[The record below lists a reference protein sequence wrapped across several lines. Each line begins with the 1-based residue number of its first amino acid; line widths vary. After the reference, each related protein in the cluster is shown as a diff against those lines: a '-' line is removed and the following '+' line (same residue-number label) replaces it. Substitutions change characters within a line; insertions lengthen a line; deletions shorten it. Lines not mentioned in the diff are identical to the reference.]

1 MVKLN
6 FKREKFIERERERT
20 LKFETRESTYEE
32 FSKKHISPTPKYV
45 RKKWVFHFCAS
56 QTRRINLWVS
66 LSGVFEYYNLR
77 TLWILK
83 ILLNYWFHPVLF
95 LIMFLI
101 YFTHRHYFCLTRWY
115 LNFTGTTISSIFLVF
130 YGNIPCQF
138 MEDVVHW
145 KKVQYYNDTLK
156 SKLSLPKIQNREK
169 VSIKFITK
177 PKIKMWLKP

>member
-1 MVKLN
+1 MSFSLLCKSHKEN
-6 FKREKFIERERERT
+6 QFMG
-20 LKFETRESTYEE
+20 
-32 FSKKHISPTPKYV
+32 FSKWGFWVLKSQSAVNIEDFAKLLVSP
-45 RKKWVFHFCAS
+45 
-56 QTRRINLWVS
+56 
-66 LSGVFEYYNLR
+66 
-77 TLWILK
+77 
-83 ILLNYWFHPVLF
+83 LF

-130 YGNIPCQF
+130 YGNIPCRF
-138 MEDVVHW
+138 MEDAVHW
-145 KKVQYYNDTLK
+145 KKVQYYNDSLK